1 MAAPRYRIRYR
12 LTTIASVAVLV
23 EDEVGRLLVCSRAG
37 LRPYLGAP
45 HDPARRAA
53 LLRHLGWLPVPR
65 VAPSTLA
72 GLRRLL
78 GAAVA

>member
-1 MAAPRYRIRYR
+1 MAEPRYRIRYR
-12 LTTIASVAVLV
+12 LTTVAGVAVLI
-23 EDEVGRLLVCSRAG
+23 EDEAGHLLVCSRAG

-65 VAPSTLA
+65 VAPYTLA

-78 GAAVA
+78 GAVAA